1 MIEITSDIKTNMPT
15 ILVIGIG
22 GAGNNAVDRMIDEK
36 LSNVS
41 FVTVNTDLQ
50 DLDDSKAPVHIQ
62 IGTKLTGGLGA
73 GSNPEVGEA
82 SARENEEDI
91 EKILT
96 GVDMAILT
104 CGLGGG
110 TGTGAIPV
118 IAEMCKSRGILTVAV
133 VTTPFTFEGST
144 RAVSAA
150 SGLEKLKKHVDTLLI
165 IPNDK
170 LLTLKDKAF
179 YLDDA
184 FPIADSVLKYTI
196 ESITNIVFNK
206 GIINLDFNDLK
217 TTLENKGTGH
227 LGIGIVPSDGS
238 LIDAVQQAMKSPL
251 LDTTI
256 TGATNILINSS
267 GKINLIELNQAIS
280 MVQEMIG
287 ADSNL
292 IWGTVNDPNNED
304 IVVTIIATGM
314 KEITL
319 TPRKVS
325 KDLGTVASKK
335 EISKTSMTA
344 KTEPVEIVIPSFLDE
359 YRKGIKKQ

>member
-1 MIEITSDIKTNMPT
+1 MIEIKTDKKFNMPS
-15 ILVIGIG
+15 ILVVGIG
-22 GAGNNAVDRMIDEK
+22 GAGNNAVDRMIEAD
-36 LSNVS
+36 LSNVT
-41 FVTVNTDLQ
+41 FATINTDLQ
-50 DLDDSKAPVHIQ
+50 DLDESKAPIHIQ

-73 GSNPEVGEA
+73 GSNPEIGAA
-82 SARENEEDI
+82 SAKENEEDI

-96 GVDMAILT
+96 DVDMAILT

-150 SGLEKLKKHVDTLLI
+150 LGLEKLKKNVDTLLV

-179 YLDDA
+179 YLEDA
-184 FPIADSVLKYTI
+184 FPFADSVLKYTI
-196 ESITNIVFNK
+196 QSITNIVFNK
-206 GIINLDFNDLK
+206 GTINLDFNDLK

-227 LGIGIVPSDGS
+227 LGIGVVPNDGS
-238 LIDAVQQAMKSPL
+238 LIEAVQQAIKSPL

-256 TGATNILINSS
+256 AGATNVLINSS

-280 MVQEMIG
+280 MVQEMVG
-287 ADSNL
+287 ENVNL
-292 IWGTVNDPNNED
+292 IWGTVNDPSDDD

-314 KEITL
+314 EEHNLSGTELKNLNSSSE
-319 TPRKVS
+319 KAVS
-325 KDLGTVASKK
+325 KEVKS
-335 EISKTSMTA
+335 A
-344 KTEPVEIVIPSFLDE
+344 KITEPVEIVIPSFLDV
-359 YRKGIKKQ
+359 YKKSIKK